1 MAELL
6 EIPRLALHEQ
16 VAVRLRTLLV
26 EGSIPPGGKLNER
39 ELCERLR
46 VSRTPLREA
55 IKLLAAEGLVDL
67 LPNRGAVAVK
77 LSESDILHAFEMLA
91 ELEGMSGELAAER
104 MTEAELA
111 ELRALHYE
119 MLACHARR
127 DLSGY
132 YRLNALIHTAINNAA
147 KNPLLAKTY
156 REINARVQALR
167 FRTNQNGAKWQ
178 RAVHEHEMM
187 LEALAARDAARLRTL
202 LIEHLLRKRDT
213 VLELLRAGKLASA
226 AGTPGLTGETA

>member
-16 VAVRLRTLLV
+16 VAARLRTMLV
-26 EGSIPPGGKLNER
+26 EGRVPPGGKLNER
-39 ELCERLR
+39 ELCELLR

-77 LSESDILHAFEMLA
+77 LGETDILHAFEMLA
-91 ELEGMSGELAAER
+91 NLEGMSGELAAER
-104 MTEAELA
+104 ITDAELA

-119 MLACHARR
+119 MLACYSRG

-156 REINARVQALR
+156 REINARVQSLR
-167 FRTNQNGAKWQ
+167 FRTNQDGAKWQ

-187 LEALAARDAARLRTL
+187 LDALVARDAARLKAL
-202 LIEHLLRKRDT
+202 LVEHLLRKRDT
-213 VLELLRAGKLASA
+213 VLELMRAGKLASA
-226 AGTPGLTGETA
+226 EPRKA